1 MRSLSVGATGMY
13 AQQMNVEV
21 IANNIANMGTSGYKR
36 QRAEFQD
43 LMYQNIRM
51 PGAQSASTGEIMP
64 SGLQL
69 GSGVKVDSVTRMHTQ
84 GTMEVT
90 DNSLDVAVNGNGYFP
105 VQLPSGETAY
115 TRAGTLKMNQDG
127 LMITNEGYQLNP
139 GITIPPD
146 ATDITIN
153 KNGEVWVK
161 LGSQMDLQNV
171 GQIELTRFAND
182 AGLEARGDNLFME
195 TPASGTAVTGI
206 AGEENFGTIE
216 QGVLELSNVNIVSE
230 ITKMITAQ
238 RAYEM
243 NSKVIQSSDDMM
255 STLTNIR

>member
-43 LMYQNIRM
+43 LMYQNIRL
-51 PGAQSASTGEIMP
+51 PGAQSASTGEIAPTGIQM
-64 SGLQL
+64 

-90 DNSLDVAVNGNGYFP
+90 DNSLDVSVNGNGFFP
-105 VQLPSGETAY
+105 IQLPTGETAY
-115 TRAGTLKMNQDG
+115 TRAGTFKMNQDG
-127 LMITNEGYQLNP
+127 LLITNEGYQVNP

-146 ATDITIN
+146 TTDITIN

-161 LGSQMDLQNV
+161 LGGQMDLQNV
-171 GQIELTRFAND
+171 GQIELARFAND

-255 STLTNIR
+255 GTLTNIR

>member
-51 PGAQSASTGEIMP
+51 PGAQSSATGSMLP
-64 SGLQL
+64 TGLQL
-69 GSGVKVDSVTRMHTQ
+69 GAGVKVESVARMHTQ
-84 GTMEVT
+84 GAMDVT
-90 DNSLDVAVNGNGYFP
+90 DNSLDLAINGNGYFP
-105 VQLPSGETAY
+105 IELPTGETAY
-115 TRAGTLKMNQDG
+115 TRAGTFKTNQDG
-127 LMITNEGYQLNP
+127 LLVTNEGYQVNP
-139 GITIPPD
+139 GITIPEN
-146 ATDITIN
+146 TTEISIN

-161 LGSQMDLQNV
+161 LGGEIDMQNV
-171 GQIELTRFAND
+171 GQIEVVRFAND
-182 AGLEARGDNLFME
+182 AGLEARGDNLFLE
-195 TPASGTAVTGI
+195 TTASGVAVVGI
-206 AGEENFGTIE
+206 AGEENFGSIE

-243 NSKVIQSSDDMM
+243 NSKVIQASDDMM
-255 STLTNIR
+255 GTLTNLR